1 MAFVQ
6 EQPCFE
12 EENFREYGETVGRLS
27 FAGGERAL
35 AAMEERRTLFAAVAD
50 RVSPGCKGTKPDMS
64 RLSPGCALCAAGQW
78 SCLFINGCCNASC
91 FYCPAPQ
98 KELGL
103 PVSQGL
109 TFATPEAYADYVAAL
124 GFRGVSFSGGE
135 PLLTLDRTLSY
146 LKAVRERLGKKVH
159 IWMYT
164 NGILADAA
172 KLRALAAAGLDEI
185 RFDIGAMAYSLEKA
199 VMAVDHIPTVTIE
212 IPAVPE
218 EEALLM
224 LKMPEMAKAGI
235 RHLNLHQ
242 LRLTSHNLPRLQ
254 EKNYTYIRDAH
265 LTVMESEITALR
277 LLRLSRDMDLP
288 LGVNYCSFAYKHRF
302 QQAALRMKTSPL
314 AAFSDEGLTENGYLR
329 QLVLEGPASCLEE
342 EAARLAA
349 SGWDPG
355 LFRLTAMKD
364 GLRMNASLAGH
375 VRPGGCT
382 GKLLYSGVRLLN
394 PEEAPLGAKKIA
406 LGPECSLALIRRP
419 AAAPIFMDTEELHA
433 CLAWFQNP
441 DCGRLPQEA
450 LLFECIPPGLQAYG
464 MVSGEKRDACG

>member
-1 MAFVQ
+1 MALVQ

-12 EENFREYGETVGRLS
+12 DENFREYGEGVGRLV
-27 FAGGERAL
+27 FAEGERAVQ
-35 AAMEERRTLFAAVAD
+35 AMEERRMLLSAVAG
-50 RVSPGCKGTKPDMS
+50 VVTPGCKGTKPDMS

-109 TFATPEAYADYVAAL
+109 TFASPEGYAEYVAAL
-124 GFRGVSFSGGE
+124 GFKGVSFSGGE

-146 LKAVRERLGKKVH
+146 LRAVRERLGKKVH

-172 KLRALAAAGLDEI
+172 KLKTLGAAGLDEI
-185 RFDIGAMAYSLEKA
+185 RFDIGAMGYSLEKA
-199 VMAVDHIPTVTIE
+199 ILAVDHIPTVTIE
-212 IPAVPE
+212 IPAIPE

-235 RHLNLHQ
+235 RYLNLHQ
-242 LRLTSHNLPRLQ
+242 LRLTPHNLPRLL
-254 EKNYTYIRDAH
+254 ERNYTYIRDAH

-277 LLRLSRDMDLP
+277 LLRFSRDMDLP
-288 LGVNYCSFAYKHRF
+288 LGVNYCGFAYKHRF
-302 QQAALRMKTSPL
+302 QQVGLRMKTSPL

-329 QLVLEGPASCLEE
+329 QLILEGPEDFLEG

-349 SGWDPG
+349 SGWDAG
-355 LFRLTAMKD
+355 LFRLSAMKD
-364 GLRMNASLAGH
+364 GLRIAPLLAGH
-375 VRPGGCT
+375 VRPGPCT

-394 PEEAPLGAKKIA
+394 PEEAPLGAKKLD
-406 LGPECSLALIRRP
+406 LGPDCRLALIRRP
-419 AAAPIFMDTEELHA
+419 AAAPLVLDEEGLRG
-433 CLAWFQNP
+433 CLAWLQDP
-441 DCGRLPQEA
+441 RGGRIPQEA
-450 LLFECIPPGLQAYG
+450 LLFECIPPGLQFYG
-464 MVSGEKRDACG
+464 AVSS